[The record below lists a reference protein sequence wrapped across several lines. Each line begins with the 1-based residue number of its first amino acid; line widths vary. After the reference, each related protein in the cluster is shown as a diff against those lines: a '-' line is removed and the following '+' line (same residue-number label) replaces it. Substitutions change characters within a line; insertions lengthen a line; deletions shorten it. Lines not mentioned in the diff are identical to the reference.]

1 MDPPSQ
7 PPGSWTLHSYPSDS
21 QGNLLY
27 FPVVYKMLQSHSH
40 ELVRAVRQGRSL
52 FQENTTAASDL
63 DQMLEFVHNSS
74 SQNKYSRFDIHAT
87 APTVTVIAPAPVSI
101 TVSLSDSGSDSEHN
115 SSEALTSKSQAK
127 SLFYLIIEI

>member
-1 MDPPSQ
+1 
-7 PPGSWTLHSYPSDS
+7 
-21 QGNLLY
+21 
-27 FPVVYKMLQSHSH
+27 MLQSHSH

-74 SQNKYSRFDIHAT
+74 SQNKYSLLNIHAT
-87 APTVTVIAPAPVSI
+87 ALTVTAPAPISI

-127 SLFYLIIEI
+127 SIFYLIIEI